1 MTTVLLDTNF
11 IMTCARQKIDF
22 FHELSSEGFEIIV
35 PKQVLEEMERVADK
49 KNKKLKNRESAE
61 LGLKI
66 LEQNKSNFRIVNL
79 GKKHVDKLI
88 VAYAKEN
95 PKLIVAT
102 LDNELKK
109 KLKNKKMVIRE
120 MKRIEVI

>member
-1 MTTVLLDTNF
+1 MASVLLDTNF

-22 FHELSSEGFEIIV
+22 FSELFAEGFEIIV
-35 PKQVLEEMERVADK
+35 PKQVIEEMARVADK

-66 LEQNKSNFRIVNL
+66 LENNRAKFKVINL

-88 VAYAKEN
+88 VSYAKEH

-102 LDNELKK
+102 LDSELKK
-109 KLKNKKMVIRE
+109 LLKNKKMVIRG
-120 MKRIEVI
+120 KKTIEVI